1 MKSCRDDTASVT
13 RREEPRRSEGLCALS
28 ASRERKKVEGV
39 ADKRSEGSVEESAAD
54 NLRGRDSA
62 WSSAACVGR
71 ILRHR
76 AAIVRARN
84 DRNGL
89 GRSEN
94 ERRTRLR

>member
-13 RREEPRRSEGLCALS
+13 KRVDPRRSEGLCELS

-39 ADKRSEGSVEESAAD
+39 ADKRSEGSVEGSAAD

-76 AAIVRARN
+76 AAIVEETD
-84 DRNGL
+84 DRNGF
-89 GRSEN
+89 GRS
-94 ERRTRLR
+94 